1 MPTLINT
8 FGFTGILQKKQSELS
23 SQVPEV
29 VTLQILSSGTNRTTI
44 NNSSITIEGD
54 DQYPTAGRPFL
65 VSGGGS
71 TINAP
76 EFLKTVDIKGSY
88 NLRTLYVNL
97 IDEFNVTVVDTK
109 NYVIGGSGITVV
121 VAPFWS

>member
-44 NNSSITIEGD
+44 NNSPVTFEGEN
-54 DQYPTAGRPFL
+54 QYPPLGKPFL

-71 TINAP
+71 RIGAP
-76 EFLKTVDIKGSY
+76 ESLRTVDIRGSY
-88 NLRTLYVNL
+88 NIRTLYVNL
-97 IDEFNVTVVDTK
+97 IDEFNITVVDTK

>member
-1 MPTLINT
+1 MPTLTST

-29 VTLQILSSGTNRTTI
+29 VTIQILNSGTNRTTI
-44 NNSSITIEGD
+44 NNSPITIEGENL
-54 DQYPTAGRPFL
+54 YPPLGKPFL

-71 TINAP
+71 SINAP
-76 EFLKTVDIKGSY
+76 ETLRTVDIKGSY
-88 NLRTLYVNL
+88 NIRSLYVNL